1 MSGFS
6 GLIFNY
12 SGPWEQLGIMGRDTA
27 FIQQLLHNIV
37 THVNHCLMQENEKP
51 ADLTEG

>member
-12 SGPWEQLGIMGRDTA
+12 SGPWEQLGIMGWDTA

-37 THVNHCLMQENEKP
+37 THVNHCLLDAGECE
-51 ADLTEG
+51 ASRSD